1 MKLLVIFK
9 IETMKLNIY
18 EFGGEGLNFDVI
30 KSHQTNMIKIN
41 YDWKILFARITW
53 NEIKINY
60 MWFFIQEK

>member
-41 YDWKILFARITW
+41 YDWKILFARIT
-53 NEIKINY
+53 
-60 MWFFIQEK
+60 